1 MTAEQGT
8 NGRRIAQE
16 LFGLFL
22 IFWGLLVLLSLVSY
36 DQGDPGINHAVSAS
50 AHVKNSAGL
59 FGAYLS
65 GLLVD
70 IFGVA
75 ALVWPAIFAAWG
87 AGCISTWFSMPW
99 WRWCGFILLTLC
111 LISVGAAWNIGIGDV
126 RGGGM
131 LGMSLYQKA
140 TAMFNPVGSLLI
152 WLFLFF
158 LSLELAFGIAW
169 LTLIATGARVLKRRL
184 DACPAFRRA
193 LRPAWLPG
201 GKQPHDA
208 ETAPPQPDAPD
219 RAEPNLAGS
228 EDADPNTAD
237 RNTANL
243 DDADDIIPLYEIH
256 ADDPLPGEESHV
268 NGKAAPSLVEKESAE
283 PFIPLSMTPPETGRD
298 TSHSGASASSV
309 PSLARTLVQTVSD
322 IVAETASRLAPERVQ
337 STPGPASA
345 AEHAAPLIPHTTERR
360 TAPASPDAGPFSEPG
375 LTRVPDASPLS
386 PVPANVTPRDM
397 VTPAPV
403 SAVAPM
409 ASGTQVPSGTRVP
422 TDVKEH
428 RVEPAPLPATGH
440 PLDTPVEQAAPV
452 SPASAGSGWPSPP
465 PLTQPSQAQPSQAQ
479 IPPAPDT
486 RPHSQAPAAT
496 PAPATAP
503 ATALPGKR
511 PPVMPSL
518 DLLRPPQQSDALPDP
533 AVLDQKSRELM
544 NCLADFNVQ
553 GELIRV
559 TPGPVITLFE
569 IRPAPGVRV
578 GRITNLNDDLARSL
592 RAEAVR
598 IQAPV
603 PGSDTVGIELP
614 NAVRATVNFRELVQS
629 PAFQE
634 SNSRLTMAL
643 GKDIEGRPAVRDLA
657 TMPHALVA
665 GTTGSGKS
673 VCLNSILVSLL
684 YKATPDE
691 VKLML
696 IDPKRVEMAM
706 YRDMPHLVHPVV
718 TEMSL
723 AKTAL
728 DWAVHEMERR
738 YDCLARLG
746 VKNIK
751 DFNKKI
757 LSMGENRPPAL
768 ADLVFLPY
776 LVIVIDELADLMMT
790 AGKEVEAC
798 LVRLAQLARAAG
810 IHLIVATQRPSV
822 DVVTGILRANFPC
835 RIAFQVA
842 NKYDSRTI
850 LDASGA
856 EKLLGKGDMLFK
868 PSGGKLQRLHG
879 PFVTD
884 EEVEAVVEH
893 WKRQLP
899 PRYEVDFSEWGMAAA
914 EAKATGG
921 SSSGGAGGVSSEE
934 DALYAEAVAFVQEQG
949 RMSISLLQRRF
960 RIGFNKAARFVER
973 MEQEGILP
981 PASRANKARQV
992 RADS

>member
-1 MTAEQGT
+1 M
-8 NGRRIAQE
+8 
-16 LFGLFL
+16 
-22 IFWGLLVLLSLVSY
+22 
-36 DQGDPGINHAVSAS
+36 
-50 AHVKNSAGL
+50 
-59 FGAYLS
+59 
-65 GLLVD
+65 
-70 IFGVA
+70 
-75 ALVWPAIFAAWG
+75 
-87 AGCISTWFSMPW
+87 
-99 WRWCGFILLTLC
+99 
-111 LISVGAAWNIGIGDV
+111 
-126 RGGGM
+126 
-131 LGMSLYQKA
+131 
-140 TAMFNPVGSLLI
+140 
-152 WLFLFF
+152 
-158 LSLELAFGIAW
+158 
-169 LTLIATGARVLKRRL
+169 
-184 DACPAFRRA
+184 
-193 LRPAWLPG
+193 
-201 GKQPHDA
+201 
-208 ETAPPQPDAPD
+208 
-219 RAEPNLAGS
+219 
-228 EDADPNTAD
+228 
-237 RNTANL
+237 
-243 DDADDIIPLYEIH
+243 
-256 ADDPLPGEESHV
+256 
-268 NGKAAPSLVEKESAE
+268 
-283 PFIPLSMTPPETGRD
+283 
-298 TSHSGASASSV
+298 
-309 PSLARTLVQTVSD
+309 
-322 IVAETASRLAPERVQ
+322 
-337 STPGPASA
+337 
-345 AEHAAPLIPHTTERR
+345 
-360 TAPASPDAGPFSEPG
+360 
-375 LTRVPDASPLS
+375 
-386 PVPANVTPRDM
+386 
-397 VTPAPV
+397 
-403 SAVAPM
+403 
-409 ASGTQVPSGTRVP
+409 
-422 TDVKEH
+422 
-428 RVEPAPLPATGH
+428 
-440 PLDTPVEQAAPV
+440 QAAGV
-452 SPASAGSGWPSPP
+452 
-465 PLTQPSQAQPSQAQ
+465 
-479 IPPAPDT
+479 
-486 RPHSQAPAAT
+486 
-496 PAPATAP
+496 
-503 ATALPGKR
+503 ALPGKR

-533 AVLDQKSRELM
+533 DVLDQKSRELM

-603 PGSDTVGIELP
+603 PGSDTVGIEIP

-629 PAFQE
+629 TAFQE
-634 SNSRLTMAL
+634 SDSRLTMAL

-768 ADLVFLPY
+768 ADLVCLPY

-921 SSSGGAGGVSSEE
+921 GSSSGGASGVSSEE
-934 DALYAEAVAFVQEQG
+934 EALYAEAVTFVQEQG

-992 RADS
+992 RSDS

>member
-1 MTAEQGT
+1 MTEVQGT

-36 DQGDPGINHAVSAS
+36 DQGDPGINHAVSA
-50 AHVKNSAGL
+50 AAGVKNSAGL

-75 ALVWPAIFAAWG
+75 ALIWPAVFIAWG
-87 AGCISTWFSMPW
+87 AGCISTWFTMPW
-99 WRWCGFILLTLC
+99 WRWCGFILLTIC
-111 LISVGAAWNIGIGDV
+111 LISVGAAWNFGIGDV

-140 TAMFNPVGSLLI
+140 TAMFNPVGSLLV
-152 WLFLFF
+152 WLFLLF

-169 LTLIATGARVLKRRL
+169 LALIGAGARFLKRRL
-184 DACPAFRRA
+184 AACPAFRNGLEARLA
-193 LRPAWLPG
+193 PLEWLARLPAS
-201 GKQPHDA
+201 KTADARDESTHDPEA
-208 ETAPPQPDAPD
+208 APEVPPAASRNAVGEACAP
-219 RAEPNLAGS
+219 A
-228 EDADPNTAD
+228 DADE
-237 RNTANL
+237 
-243 DDADDIIPLYEIH
+243 IIPLCEVH
-256 ADDPLPGEESHV
+256 TDVPPVDPSPFPSASAHDSPP
-268 NGKAAPSLVEKESAE
+268 APETPASGQEE
-283 PFIPLSMTPPETGRD
+283 PFIPLSMAPPGDTEQAPRSGKETP
-298 TSHSGASASSV
+298 SV
-309 PSLARTLVQTVSD
+309 PSLARTLARTISD
-322 IVAETASRLAPERVQ
+322 AVAETAARLAPE
-337 STPGPASA
+337 
-345 AEHAAPLIPHTTERR
+345 HAGSAPLPPATLRVADFENAPV
-360 TAPASPDAGPFSEPG
+360 APA
-375 LTRVPDASPLS
+375 AS
-386 PVPANVTPRDM
+386 VA
-397 VTPAPV
+397 PAPQQRRADDRGDN
-403 SAVAPM
+403 AVAP
-409 ASGTQVPSGTRVP
+409 PR
-422 TDVKEH
+422 
-428 RVEPAPLPATGH
+428 PLEA
-440 PLDTPVEQAAPV
+440 DTPDE
-452 SPASAGSGWPSPP
+452 SGCTHATIATVMTP
-465 PLTQPSQAQPSQAQ
+465 
-479 IPPAPDT
+479 PPAPEDGEG
-486 RPHSQAPAAT
+486 RGLAPTPQAAT
-496 PAPATAP
+496 PQAVPERAIRDPAGRMAEHVAEPQPETPLFQQMPSAPTPSIAPPPVTTPTVAPIAPAGMPTAQTP
-503 ATALPGKR
+503 HGAEAAAPGR
-511 PPVMPSL
+511 RFPVMPSL

-533 AVLDQKSRELM
+533 DVLEQKSRELM

-603 PGSDTVGIELP
+603 PGSDTVGIEIP

-629 PAFQE
+629 SAFQE
-634 SNSRLTMAL
+634 NDSRLTMAL

-738 YDCLARLG
+738 YDCLARIG
-746 VKNIK
+746 VKNIR

-757 LSMGENRPPAL
+757 IQMGENRPPAL
-768 ADLVFLPY
+768 ADLSYLPY

-914 EAKATGG
+914 EAKATT
-921 SSSGGAGGVSSEE
+921 GGATAGSGASSEE
-934 DALYAEAVAFVQEQG
+934 EALYAEAVAFVQEQG